1 MTTTSNTTNRRL
13 RGQLARGF
21 TLMEMIL
28 VLAIISVLVGL
39 GVFAMTN
46 VLGDAEAGKALADI
60 RTMETNLIRFKTMAG
75 RYPTQSEGFESFYT
89 KPTGSPP
96 VRMWRKIMDEKGIYD
111 PWNEKYQYRYPGKRN
126 ASGYDIFSKGPDKQE
141 GTDDD
146 IGNW

>member
-75 RYPTQSEGFESFYT
+75 RYPTQSEGF
-89 KPTGSPP
+89 
-96 VRMWRKIMDEKGIYD
+96 
-111 PWNEKYQYRYPGKRN
+111 
-126 ASGYDIFSKGPDKQE
+126 
-141 GTDDD
+141 
-146 IGNW
+146 

>member
-1 MTTTSNTTNRRL
+1 MNTTRNKSSRSRM
-13 RGQLARGF
+13 ARGF

-46 VLGDAEAGKALADI
+46 VLGDAEVGKASADV

-75 RYPTQSEGFESFYT
+75 RYPTQSEGLEAFYT
-89 KPTGSPP
+89 RPSGSPP
-96 VRMWRKIMDEKGIYD
+96 VRGWRQIMKEEAIYD
-111 PWNEKYQYRYPGKRN
+111 PWGEKYQYRMPGRKN
-126 ASGYDIFSKGPDKQE
+126 ASSYDIFSKGPDKTE

-146 IGNW
+146 VY